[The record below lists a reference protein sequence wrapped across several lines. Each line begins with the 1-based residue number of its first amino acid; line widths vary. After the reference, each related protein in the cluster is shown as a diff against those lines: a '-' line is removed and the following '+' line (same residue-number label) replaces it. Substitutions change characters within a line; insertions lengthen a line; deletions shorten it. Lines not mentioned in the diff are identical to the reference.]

1 MLYKV
6 VGTTGMRVSRLC
18 LGTGAFGVAP
28 LAPDAIRLVH
38 AALDLGVNFF
48 DTANS
53 YGNARRI
60 DRPGAPPAVE
70 RQSSEVILGNALKG
84 RRDQAVI
91 SSKVREVVG
100 PGINDYGLSRR
111 HIMQQVERSLR
122 ALQTDYIDIY
132 HAHGVD
138 VETPLE
144 ETMRTFDDL
153 VRQGKIRYVAFS
165 NLSAWRMTHGI
176 CACDRLGLN
185 RPVLNQVGYNL
196 VMRAIE
202 QDIVPACRHFGIDV
216 TAYFPLNGG
225 LLAGPAVRKRPI
237 IGLTRF
243 QENKDKPV
251 VEPDEQRRGA
261 EKLDKLADTWG
272 HPPAHLALAW
282 LMARSFVAAAIV
294 GPETIPE
301 LEDSVKALK
310 TQLDTAQIA
319 ALDEVCPPPQT
330 FEDFYIKAFPQPVNP
345 MATRAV

>member
-1 MLYKV
+1 MLYKSLS
-6 VGTTGMRVSRLC
+6 TTGIRVSRLC
-18 LGTGAFGVAP
+18 LGTGPFGVAP

-53 YGNARRI
+53 YGNTTRL
-60 DRPGAPPAVE
+60 DRPGSPPAAE
-70 RQSSEVILGNALKG
+70 RESSEVILGHALKG

-111 HIMQQVERSLR
+111 HIIQQVEKSLR

-132 HAHGVD
+132 HAHGLD
-138 VETPLE
+138 LETPLE

-153 VRQGKIRYVAFS
+153 VRQGKIRYFALS
-165 NLSAWRMTHGI
+165 NLSAWRMTHAI

-202 QDIVPACRHFGIDV
+202 QDIVPACRHFDLDV

-225 LLAGPAVRKRPI
+225 LLAGPEVRKRPI
-237 IGLTRF
+237 IGITRF
-243 QENKDKPV
+243 IENKDKPV

-261 EKLDKLADTWG
+261 EKLDKLAESWG
-272 HPPAHLALAW
+272 HPSAHLALAW
-282 LMARSFVAAAIV
+282 LMSRSFVAAAIV
-294 GPETIPE
+294 GPETIDE
-301 LEDSVKALK
+301 LKDSVKALEIK
-310 TQLDTAQIA
+310 LDSAQIA
-319 ALDEVCPPPQT
+319 ALDELCPPPST
-330 FEDFYIKAFPQPVNP
+330 FEDFYIKSFPQAPNP
-345 MATRAV
+345 MAT